1 MPASAEETASVTAAV
16 VPLVAVEPDTLAIV
30 PVAMGTPGL
39 TAPPLPAP
47 PLPVPPAAPLAAQPL
62 LPVPTGKASTVWPIS
77 RVAGAWPALRESPTS
92 TLPAVRLLVAVVM
105 AGVSRVPAGIWT
117 AAKTPATRFAYCHAT

>member
-16 VPLVAVEPDTLAIV
+16 VPLDEVEPDTLAIV

-47 PLPVPPAAPLAAQPL
+47 PLPVPPAVPLAAQP

-105 AGVSRVPAGIWT
+105 AGVSRVPAGIWA
-117 AAKTPATRFAYCHAT
+117 AAKTPVTRFANCHAT